1 MKRICFFAALL
12 CTGFLPAAA
21 QSVPV
26 NPKPGS
32 VSEAE
37 VAMTVYERD
46 TTAAALAL
54 VDKTEIIL
62 QTSDVLEMKKQTLV
76 YERIK
81 VLKEDGKSW
90 ADYKIPYFKDEFVT
104 GIKVTTYNM
113 ENGKVT
119 KSTLDKKS
127 IFREKVTDKVSTC
140 SFSAPDV
147 RVGSVIEV
155 SYKMESDL
163 YWDIPESVMQ
173 RTIPVNMASTEIT
186 YPDFLTMNRM
196 TRGYILPAYQ
206 QTSSLKTLRNNV
218 LSSCLMITDHYSMV
232 DVPAVPRESFS
243 MSPSLYRSTV
253 SYEVA
258 GVTIPGQ
265 LYRSY
270 SLKWEDVDKQVL
282 ESPISTQCY
291 VKGKFLDPFK
301 SQAEDEAHAIAEV
314 RNAVLAAV
322 KWDKRSTLVPDN
334 VRSVLKSGTGSSAS
348 INAVVASVLNEMGY
362 KAHPMLLCCRSRGLL
377 SSFFVSAESF
387 TDMMLY
393 ITAPSG
399 KTFFLDAAPDYGYVG
414 VVDPDYLVEE
424 ARVVVPPT
432 EGLSFWQDLTPMASG
447 TSVFMADARLEPDG
461 LVKGSVQVSCYNEA
475 SFLVRQ
481 TRDQLGTDEKYFQLV
496 EKGEDF
502 ELVSGEYKADD
513 YAFSAAFSLEFEQE
527 ATSSGEMVYIKP
539 FLIKEHHQDDFPPG
553 ERHLPVDFPF
563 REAITYI
570 YSLQVPDGYVVEQ
583 LPPTVSFRPASF
595 KAWALCQSQ
604 LTEGNI
610 IKISFSFKNDAL
622 QVLPDE
628 YGDLRAFWEKLCN
641 IYQGTIVL
649 KKQ

>member
-1 MKRICFFAALL
+1 
-12 CTGFLPAAA
+12 
-21 QSVPV
+21 
-26 NPKPGS
+26 
-32 VSEAE
+32 
-37 VAMTVYERD
+37 
-46 TTAAALAL
+46 
-54 VDKTEIIL
+54 
-62 QTSDVLEMKKQTLV
+62 
-76 YERIK
+76 
-81 VLKEDGKSW
+81 
-90 ADYKIPYFKDEFVT
+90 
-104 GIKVTTYNM
+104 
-113 ENGKVT
+113 
-119 KSTLDKKS
+119 
-127 IFREKVTDKVSTC
+127 
-140 SFSAPDV
+140 
-147 RVGSVIEV
+147 
-155 SYKMESDL
+155 
-163 YWDIPESVMQ
+163 
-173 RTIPVNMASTEIT
+173 
-186 YPDFLTMNRM
+186 
-196 TRGYILPAYQ
+196 
-206 QTSSLKTLRNNV
+206 
-218 LSSCLMITDHYSMV
+218 
-232 DVPAVPRESFS
+232 

-362 KAHPMLLCCRSRGLL
+362 KAHPMLLCCRSHGLL

-432 EGLSFWQDLTPMASG
+432 EGLSFWQDLTPMASCI
-447 TSVFMADARLEPDG
+447 SVFMANARLEPDG

-502 ELVSGEYKADD
+502 ELVSGEYKAED

-595 KAWALCQSQ
+595 KARALCQSQ

>member
-206 QTSSLKTLRNNV
+206 QTSSL
-218 LSSCLMITDHYSMV
+218 
-232 DVPAVPRESFS
+232 
-243 MSPSLYRSTV
+243 
-253 SYEVA
+253 
-258 GVTIPGQ
+258 
-265 LYRSY
+265 
-270 SLKWEDVDKQVL
+270 
-282 ESPISTQCY
+282 
-291 VKGKFLDPFK
+291 
-301 SQAEDEAHAIAEV
+301 
-314 RNAVLAAV
+314 
-322 KWDKRSTLVPDN
+322 
-334 VRSVLKSGTGSSAS
+334 
-348 INAVVASVLNEMGY
+348 
-362 KAHPMLLCCRSRGLL
+362 
-377 SSFFVSAESF
+377 
-387 TDMMLY
+387 
-393 ITAPSG
+393 
-399 KTFFLDAAPDYGYVG
+399 
-414 VVDPDYLVEE
+414 
-424 ARVVVPPT
+424 
-432 EGLSFWQDLTPMASG
+432 
-447 TSVFMADARLEPDG
+447 
-461 LVKGSVQVSCYNEA
+461 
-475 SFLVRQ
+475 
-481 TRDQLGTDEKYFQLV
+481 
-496 EKGEDF
+496 
-502 ELVSGEYKADD
+502 
-513 YAFSAAFSLEFEQE
+513 
-527 ATSSGEMVYIKP
+527 
-539 FLIKEHHQDDFPPG
+539 
-553 ERHLPVDFPF
+553 
-563 REAITYI
+563 
-570 YSLQVPDGYVVEQ
+570 
-583 LPPTVSFRPASF
+583 
-595 KAWALCQSQ
+595 
-604 LTEGNI
+604 
-610 IKISFSFKNDAL
+610 
-622 QVLPDE
+622 
-628 YGDLRAFWEKLCN
+628 
-641 IYQGTIVL
+641 
-649 KKQ
+649 

>member
-12 CTGFLPAAA
+12 CAGFLPAAA

-62 QTSDVLEMKKQTLV
+62 QTSDVLEMKKETLV

-81 VLKEDGKSW
+81 ILKEDGKSW
-90 ADYKIPYFKDEFVT
+90 ADYKIPYLKDEFVT
-104 GIKVTTYNM
+104 GIKVTNYNM

-119 KSTLDKKS
+119 KGTLDKKS

-206 QTSSLKTLRNNV
+206 QTSSPKTLRNNV

-270 SLKWEDVDKQVL
+270 SLKW
-282 ESPISTQCY
+282 
-291 VKGKFLDPFK
+291 
-301 SQAEDEAHAIAEV
+301 
-314 RNAVLAAV
+314 
-322 KWDKRSTLVPDN
+322 
-334 VRSVLKSGTGSSAS
+334 
-348 INAVVASVLNEMGY
+348 
-362 KAHPMLLCCRSRGLL
+362 
-377 SSFFVSAESF
+377 
-387 TDMMLY
+387 
-393 ITAPSG
+393 
-399 KTFFLDAAPDYGYVG
+399 
-414 VVDPDYLVEE
+414 
-424 ARVVVPPT
+424 
-432 EGLSFWQDLTPMASG
+432 
-447 TSVFMADARLEPDG
+447 
-461 LVKGSVQVSCYNEA
+461 
-475 SFLVRQ
+475 
-481 TRDQLGTDEKYFQLV
+481 
-496 EKGEDF
+496 
-502 ELVSGEYKADD
+502 
-513 YAFSAAFSLEFEQE
+513 
-527 ATSSGEMVYIKP
+527 
-539 FLIKEHHQDDFPPG
+539 
-553 ERHLPVDFPF
+553 
-563 REAITYI
+563 
-570 YSLQVPDGYVVEQ
+570 
-583 LPPTVSFRPASF
+583 
-595 KAWALCQSQ
+595 
-604 LTEGNI
+604 
-610 IKISFSFKNDAL
+610 
-622 QVLPDE
+622 
-628 YGDLRAFWEKLCN
+628 
-641 IYQGTIVL
+641 
-649 KKQ
+649 

>member
-1 MKRICFFAALL
+1 
-12 CTGFLPAAA
+12 
-21 QSVPV
+21 
-26 NPKPGS
+26 
-32 VSEAE
+32 
-37 VAMTVYERD
+37 
-46 TTAAALAL
+46 
-54 VDKTEIIL
+54 
-62 QTSDVLEMKKQTLV
+62 
-76 YERIK
+76 
-81 VLKEDGKSW
+81 
-90 ADYKIPYFKDEFVT
+90 
-104 GIKVTTYNM
+104 
-113 ENGKVT
+113 
-119 KSTLDKKS
+119 
-127 IFREKVTDKVSTC
+127 
-140 SFSAPDV
+140 
-147 RVGSVIEV
+147 
-155 SYKMESDL
+155 MESDL

-206 QTSSLKTLRNNV
+206 QTSSPKTLRNNV

-301 SQAEDEAHAIAEV
+301 SQTEDEAQAIAEV

-322 KWDKRSTLVPDN
+322 KWDKRSTLVPEN
-334 VRSVLKSGTGSSAS
+334 VRSVLKAGTGSSAS

-362 KAHPMLLCCRSRGLL
+362 KAHPMLLCCRSHGLL

-481 TRDQLGTDEKYFQLV
+481 TRDQLGTDEKYFQLI

-610 IKISFSFKNDAL
+610 IKISFAFKNDAL